1 MDTGLHS
8 LVAIARFHQ
17 LPAEPEQLVHQFAEP
32 GKPFSDSQLLSAA
45 KALTLR
51 AKCLSPSLNQIKSD
65 TLPAIA
71 KAQDGSYFILARLSE
86 NAAGAG
92 SDATTRTYLIH
103 DLRDQAPRSL
113 SQEEFEQ
120 LWSGELILVARRQG
134 LGESLQQK
142 FDISWFIPSLVKYR
156 KLFSEVLIASFFLQ
170 LFALVTPLFFQVV
183 MDKVL
188 VHRGFTTLDVLAV
201 GFFVIV
207 VFEAFLGG
215 FRNYLFSHTTNRVDV
230 ELGSRLFNH
239 LLALP
244 LAYFESR
251 QVGQNVARVRELDT
265 IRNFITGTALTLVI
279 DLFFVFVFLAVMWYY
294 SPTLT
299 WIVLATVPAYV
310 ILSLFITPILRHRL
324 NDKFKHGAANTAF
337 LTESITGIGTVKS
350 MAVEPQMRRKLE
362 DHLSSYVHASFRS
375 QNLGNVANQVAGLIN
390 KLMTL
395 GIIWWG
401 SHLVIDGEITV
412 GQLIAFNMLAGRVSG
427 PVLKLVQ
434 LWQEF
439 QQAGISIA
447 RLGDILNTP
456 REPGFNP
463 NRSRLPSLQGAV
475 TLDHVKFRYRVDG
488 PLILQEIA
496 LQVRPGEVIG
506 IVGRSGSG
514 KSTITKLIQRLY
526 VPESG
531 RVLVDGVDLAMIDT
545 AWLRRQIGVVLQ
557 ENFLFNRSIREN
569 IALVD
574 PSIPMERVIAA
585 AKMAGAHEFIVELSE
600 GYDTLVGEQGSNL
613 SGGQRQRLAIARAL
627 INNPR
632 ILIFDEATSALDY
645 ESERLIQDN
654 MARICQGR
662 TVFIIA
668 HRLSTVRTCDRIIV
682 MDKGRIVE
690 QGTHEYLLD
699 QNGYY
704 ARLYSYQAHN
714 PRLQTVSTN
723 ADPMTTG
730 KAQERP
736 TIQAGPTLRAAPA
749 VKVVPAADADSQ
761 TESTISTVVLSGS
774 NKPPSDNVEKHNLT
788 HNDIDE
794 SWALEL
800 LKELERED
808 EERGP

>member
-17 LPAEPEQLVHQFAEP
+17 LPAEPEQLAHQIAEP
-32 GKPFSDSQLLSAA
+32 GKPFTDTQLLIAA

-51 AKCLSPSLNQIKSD
+51 AKRISPNLSHIKGDS
-65 TLPAIA
+65 LPAIA
-71 KAQDGSYFILARLSE
+71 KAKDGTYFILARME
-86 NAAGAG
+86 EKPDRDDKAP
-92 SDATTRTYLIH
+92 RHFLIQ
-103 DLRDQAPRSL
+103 DLRETAPRSL
-113 SQEEFEQ
+113 SQTDFEER
-120 LWSGELILVARRQG
+120 WAGELILLTRRHG
-134 LGESLQQK
+134 LGDSLQQK
-142 FDISWFIPSLVKYR
+142 FDLSWFIPSLIKYR
-156 KLFSEVLIASFFLQ
+156 KLFTEVLIASFFLQ
-170 LFALVTPLFFQVV
+170 IFALLTPLFFQVV

-188 VHRGFTTLDVLAV
+188 VHRGFTTLDVLAI
-201 GFFVIV
+201 GFLVV
-207 VFEAFLGG
+207 AVFEAFLGG
-215 FRNYLFSHTTNRVDV
+215 FRHYLFSHTTNRVDV

-244 LAYFESR
+244 LSYFESR

-294 SPTLT
+294 SSDLT
-299 WIVLATVPAYV
+299 WIVLGTVPAY
-310 ILSLFITPILRHRL
+310 IALSLFITPILRRRL
-324 NDKFKHGAANTAF
+324 NEKFKHGAANTAF

-375 QNLGNVANQVAGLIN
+375 QNLGNVSNQVAGLIN

-401 SHLVIDGEITV
+401 AHLVIDGALSV

-434 LWQEF
+434 LWQDF
-439 QQAGISIA
+439 QQAGISIE

-475 TLDHVKFRYRVDG
+475 TLEQLKFRYRVDG
-488 PLILQEIA
+488 PLILQDVN
-496 LQVRPGEVIG
+496 LQVQPGEVIG

-526 VPESG
+526 VPEAG
-531 RVLVDGVDLAMIDT
+531 RVLVDGVDLAMVDT
-545 AWLRRQIGVVLQ
+545 AWLRRQIGVVMQ

-574 PSIPMERVIAA
+574 PSIPMERVVAA

-600 GYDTLVGEQGSNL
+600 GYDTLVGEQGSSL

-682 MDKGRIVE
+682 MDKGQIVE
-690 QGTHEYLLD
+690 QGNHDDLIN
-699 QNGYY
+699 QSGYY
-704 ARLYSYQAHN
+704 AKLHSYQNHH
-714 PRLQTVSTN
+714 PHLKTVDSE
-723 ADPMTTG
+723 AS
-730 KAQERP
+730 
-736 TIQAGPTLRAAPA
+736 APA
-749 VKVVPAADADSQ
+749 Q
-761 TESTISTVVLSGS
+761 
-774 NKPPSDNVEKHNLT
+774 SDNRFATSQPEQSSFRIEHSTSKTQEVT
-788 HNDIDE
+788 
-794 SWALEL
+794 S
-800 LKELERED
+800 
-808 EERGP
+808 